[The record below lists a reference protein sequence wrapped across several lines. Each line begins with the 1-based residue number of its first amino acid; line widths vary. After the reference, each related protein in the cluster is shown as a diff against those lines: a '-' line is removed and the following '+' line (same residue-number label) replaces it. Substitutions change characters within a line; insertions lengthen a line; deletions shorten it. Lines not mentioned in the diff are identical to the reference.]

1 MNRVNLY
8 LFVCGSFHAD
18 LNERKILFTIFHNLD
33 TMAEF
38 ESYCKNGNKKTG
50 VF

>member
-18 LNERKILFTIFHNLD
+18 LCFLVQSKVKIEIVGIRL
-33 TMAEF
+33 
-38 ESYCKNGNKKTG
+38 
-50 VF
+50 